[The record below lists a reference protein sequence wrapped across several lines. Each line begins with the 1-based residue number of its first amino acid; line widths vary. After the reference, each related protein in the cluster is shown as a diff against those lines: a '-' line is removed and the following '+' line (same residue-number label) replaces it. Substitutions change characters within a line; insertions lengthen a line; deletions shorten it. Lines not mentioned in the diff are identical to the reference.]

1 MLAVSPALEL
11 AMVLPHGVK
20 GSAYLSASLRQEEE
34 KTYMA
39 AGVMAY
45 RRSPGG
51 IEVLLGRQSLRQG
64 KSRAGTWSFI
74 GGKRDPGENSSAG
87 TAAREACEESMGH
100 VTKDWLAAARLNNPA
115 VLWQPVGS
123 YAVYLAEV
131 ERPGTA
137 SVSASGVSDL
147 VARLPTGEPL
157 TLTRPHVEESDDAT
171 ASLAHAH
178 RILDDH
184 GGGPLLLSRFCNTL
198 YERLPSSRDVVKQAG
213 GAQAWCEAHN
223 LHTASGPEETRGQEK
238 VWLARADALEVD
250 ALLWLPWVLLQSRRN
265 YQDPIPLPNRLDVRI
280 HPYFARWVLR
290 SRGVERSVAGNLVR
304 QHFDRMDRA
313 RHEISDLTSAPGAP
327 FNALAS
333 FMKSPKNVRD
343 TGRAL

>member
-1 MLAVSPALEL
+1 MCVGFPMGLSRLAGVGRRECKNCDELGATADYGGNAVGRATEEQTDLSAMTTRSKRVSLRPEEAADRPSHQIGGGAMLAVSPALEL

-238 VWLARADALEVD
+238 VRLARA
-250 ALLWLPWVLLQSRRN
+250 LPITA
-265 YQDPIPLPNRLDVRI
+265 PLDV
-280 HPYFARWVLR
+280 AR
-290 SRGVERSVAGNLVR
+290 S
-304 QHFDRMDRA
+304 
-313 RHEISDLTSAPGAP
+313 
-327 FNALAS
+327 LAAQ
-333 FMKSPKNVRD
+333 
-343 TGRAL
+343 G